1 MPLIALENVTRTY
14 QLGVTTVRALRG
26 IDLSIEAG
34 EFVALWG
41 PSGSGKSTLCHLMGL
56 VDIPTTGRVQINGRD
71 AVGLSDDLR
80 SEHRNRS
87 VGFIFQQFNLLP
99 VLSALEN
106 VMLPLSI
113 RGAGGNAMR
122 RDAAAILGEV
132 GLGDCLHQRPDQL
145 SGGQRQ
151 RVAIA
156 RALVTTPPVVIADE
170 PTANLDSENAR
181 RIVDL
186 MRTLQSSRGTTFL
199 FATHDQRLL
208 ERVSRRI
215 RLEDGVIREDV
226 RNPDVPAAGL
236 ATRPDLRVIRTPD
249 ASQSSALHG
258 ERSPHAGCNHME
270 GRAPASPPACG
281 LAPAAAAD
289 CAAAPADGRAPC

>member
-14 QLGVTTVRALRG
+14 QLGATTVRALRG

-71 AVGLSDDLR
+71 AAGLSDDLR

-122 RDAAAILGEV
+122 RDAAAILDEV

-156 RALVTTPPVVIADE
+156 RALVTAPPVVIADE

-215 RLEDGVIREDV
+215 RL
-226 RNPDVPAAGL
+226 
-236 ATRPDLRVIRTPD
+236 
-249 ASQSSALHG
+249 
-258 ERSPHAGCNHME
+258 
-270 GRAPASPPACG
+270 
-281 LAPAAAAD
+281 
-289 CAAAPADGRAPC
+289 

>member
-1 MPLIALENVTRTY
+1 MPLIALENVGRTY
-14 QLGVTTVRALRG
+14 QLGATQVPALQG
-26 IDLSIEAG
+26 VDLAIEAG

-56 VDIPTTGRVQINGRD
+56 VDVPTSGRVQVNGRD
-71 AVGLSDDLR
+71 ASSLSDDQR

-106 VMLPLSI
+106 VMLPLVI
-113 RGAGGNAMR
+113 RGDDSGATRAR
-122 RDAAAILGEV
+122 AAAILHEV
-132 GLGDCLHQRPDQL
+132 GLDAYLHHRPDKL

-156 RALVTTPPVVIADE
+156 RALVTAPPVVIADE
-170 PTANLDSENAR
+170 PTANLDTENAE

-186 MRTLQSSRGTTFL
+186 MRALQKQYGTTFI

-208 ERVSRRI
+208 ARVSRRI
-215 RLEDGVIREDV
+215 RLQDGRVQEDQPVA
-226 RNPDVPAAGL
+226 AAGG
-236 ATRPDLRVIRTPD
+236 RP
-249 ASQSSALHG
+249 
-258 ERSPHAGCNHME
+258 
-270 GRAPASPPACG
+270 
-281 LAPAAAAD
+281 
-289 CAAAPADGRAPC
+289 PC

>member
-14 QLGVTTVRALRG
+14 QLGATSVNALRG
-26 IDLSIEAG
+26 VDLSIDAG
-34 EFVALWG
+34 EFVAVWG

-56 VDIPTTGRVQINGRD
+56 VDIPSSGRVQVNGRD
-71 AVGLSDDLR
+71 AAGLSDDLR

-87 VGFIFQQFNLLP
+87 IGFIFQQFNLRP

-106 VMLPLSI
+106 VMLPLVI
-113 RGAGGNAMR
+113 RGEGGGTVRRQAEAM
-122 RDAAAILGEV
+122 LGEV
-132 GLGDCLHQRPDQL
+132 GLGDCQRQRPDQL

-170 PTANLDSENAR
+170 PTANLDSENAQ

-186 MRTLQSSRGTTFL
+186 MRTLQSSRGTTFI

-208 ERVSRRI
+208 ARVSRRI
-215 RLEDGVIREDV
+215 RLQDGCVREDT
-226 RNPDVPAAGL
+226 RDPA
-236 ATRPDLRVIRTPD
+236 
-249 ASQSSALHG
+249 
-258 ERSPHAGCNHME
+258 
-270 GRAPASPPACG
+270 
-281 LAPAAAAD
+281 APAAED
-289 CAAAPADGRAPC
+289 RPPC

>member
-1 MPLIALENVTRTY
+1 MPLIALENVTRVY
-14 QLGVTTVRALRG
+14 QLGATTVNALRG
-26 IDLSIEAG
+26 IDLTVDAG

-56 VDIPTTGRVQINGRD
+56 VDVPTSGCVQVNGRD
-71 AVGLSDDLR
+71 AAGMSDDLR

-106 VMLPLSI
+106 VMLPLVI
-113 RGAGGNAMR
+113 RGVSGSALRGPAET
-122 RDAAAILGEV
+122 ILGEV

-156 RALVTTPPVVIADE
+156 RALVSAPPVVIADE
-170 PTANLDSENAR
+170 PTANLDSENAH

-186 MRTLQSSRGTTFL
+186 MRTLQASRGTTFL

-208 ERVSRRI
+208 ARVSRRI
-215 RLEDGVIREDV
+215 RLQDGRVQEDV
-226 RNPDVPAAGL
+226 R
-236 ATRPDLRVIRTPD
+236 TPD
-249 ASQSSALHG
+249 TSA
-258 ERSPHAGCNHME
+258 AE
-270 GRAPASPPACG
+270 GGTP
-281 LAPAAAAD
+281 
-289 CAAAPADGRAPC
+289 

>member
-1 MPLIALENVTRTY
+1 MPLIALEQVTRTY
-14 QLGVTTVRALRG
+14 QLGATTVRALRG
-26 IDLSIEAG
+26 IDLSIDAG

-56 VDIPTTGRVQINGRD
+56 VDVPTTGRVQVNGRD
-71 AVGLSDDLR
+71 AAALSDDLR

-106 VMLPLSI
+106 VMLPLVI
-113 RGAGGNAMR
+113 RGEGGAATR
-122 RDAAAILGEV
+122 RQAEVILGEV

-156 RALVTTPPVVIADE
+156 RALVSAPPVVIADE
-170 PTANLDSENAR
+170 PTANLDSENAH

-186 MRTLQSSRGTTFL
+186 MRTLQDSRGTTFI

-208 ERVSRRI
+208 ARVSRRI
-215 RLEDGVIREDV
+215 RLQDGVIQEDV
-226 RNPDVPAAGL
+226 RNSD
-236 ATRPDLRVIRTPD
+236 T
-249 ASQSSALHG
+249 SA
-258 ERSPHAGCNHME
+258 PE
-270 GRAPASPPACG
+270 GRPPC
-281 LAPAAAAD
+281 
-289 CAAAPADGRAPC
+289 